1 MRASAKVGTPNF
13 VVFFGTD
20 GVGKT
25 TLARMLAEA
34 FSSNGENV
42 KLRWM
47 RGTHTIA
54 SVVARFLSHFNTFKG
69 RHNPYYCINIPRRLT
84 RVWQLIEFGSAL
96 PILISR
102 FMLPRVFGAK
112 IVAERFTIDLL
123 AWISD
128 TTDDQSYLDK
138 PEARFLL
145 ALASRADVKVH
156 VTASIE
162 ELSKRRQL
170 DEDFIRRQLR
180 TYRFL
185 SLMIRAYSLDTTGKS
200 IKESFKELEAFIYE
214 H

>member
-1 MRASAKVGTPNF
+1 M
-13 VVFFGTD
+13 VFFGTD

-54 SVVARFLSHFNTFKG
+54 SVVARFLSHFDTFRG
-69 RHNPYYCINIPRRLT
+69 QHNPYYCIDIPRRLT
-84 RVWQLIEFGSAL
+84 RVWQLIEFCSAL
-96 PILISR
+96 PIIIFR
-102 FMLPRVFGAK
+102 FVLPMVFGAR
-112 IVAERFTIDLL
+112 IIADRFTIDLL

-128 TTDDQSYLDK
+128 TTDDQSYLGK
-138 PEARFLL
+138 PEAKFLL

-170 DEDFIRRQLR
+170 DENFTKRQLK

-185 SLMIRAYSLDTTGKS
+185 SSMIGAYSLDTTCKS
-200 IKESFKELEAFIYE
+200 IDNSFDELEAFIHE
-214 H
+214 HR

>member
-1 MRASAKVGTPNF
+1 M

-20 GVGKT
+20 GVGKS
-25 TLARMLAEA
+25 TLARMLAES

-42 KLRWM
+42 KLGWM
-47 RGTHTIA
+47 RGTHTLA
-54 SVVARFLSHFNTFKG
+54 SIVARSLSNFTTFKG
-69 RHNPYYCINIPRRLT
+69 QHNPYYSIDIPRRLT

-96 PILISR
+96 PILISG
-102 FMLPRVFGAK
+102 FMLPKVFGAK

-128 TTDDQSYLDK
+128 TTDDQSYLEK
-138 PEARFLL
+138 LEARFLL

-162 ELSKRRQL
+162 ELSKRRPL

-185 SLMIRAYSLDTTGKS
+185 SSMIGAYSLDTTGKS
-200 IKESFKELEAFIYE
+200 IDESFKELETFICE